1 MRRTRR
7 TGTIWL
13 STAVAV
19 LVVLAM
25 ADTASAALPSQF
37 FDVGRQFGTPSAV
50 SNTGEVFST
59 SALWRSGETV
69 TPGPVA
75 GADPANAAMT
85 MVSMSPD
92 GLVVGDAVPASGAGL
107 HSVYWDSTSSTTPQF
122 YPSFTAT
129 ESNQCGGT
137 SEPDDVPSAVDS
149 ADEIGGTEE
158 WGTNL
163 GGGACQ
169 VTAHPFIAAKGSSD
183 ELQSGS
189 GGIAALQPNWMV
201 TLFGGVYQLVARS
214 GGATVN
220 LGLSL
225 ETSHDLAAD
234 GSTVGVEPGSS
245 RVPAF
250 SDPEGNLTP
259 LMLPAGAEP
268 ASFVLYAMNDSHEIV
283 GSYRDT
289 SGNSHDVVWTSPFA
303 PPTSLDS
310 LAPAGWTLLAASAIN
325 AAGDIAGFGRAPDGS
340 QHAFLL
346 SVAPPD
352 LSASIKLTTPAGA
365 PFSGPAQPGQ
375 TIVATVK
382 LSEAATA
389 QHPITGISVDEH
401 GLTVSPST
409 SLEYVSGTNPSAPLS
424 LSPGE
429 STSYEVLYKVAS
441 AGAVSLSVTADG
453 TENGEAVSAHAA
465 TTVHLSQPLSVS
477 VAFEQNGNNLAS
489 SPLGANT
496 VKLADDDSGEIPQ
509 TVTAVVTVKNISSV
523 EQQGVA
529 FQGTPAVSF
538 HDPAHAT
545 PPLPFGVTAGP
556 SPASL
561 PNLAPGASTTATFTL
576 TVSHNGVADLSPQLL
591 STDAGTE
598 DNDVSQGV
606 GTLTALPTA
615 ILWLS
620 LKAPASLAGLIS
632 AGSTATLTGTLTNRS
647 LTNSV
652 DVTPIV
658 PTTSGNV
665 QGGIL
670 QGPDIGP
677 LPDGVQP
684 GYVGTLA
691 PGAEQAVTATIT
703 TSPVAGTRGELAYQP
718 AGLLVDDDGSTTA
731 LSGAQL
737 GVASGSSPV
746 IVHVSTAEPLVAASG
761 WGSIAASF
769 TEAAMLNSSKWMAG
783 NLVAGANLITSG
795 NLGSA
800 LGGAAV
806 GAVRGTAKVIV
817 STAQD
822 AKEAAWFLGALYTL
836 SVGWEALTP
845 DERAGFSDQIA
856 ADFESS
862 HLAADYKTLDLTAA
876 TVSKKVLSG
885 LTSFFNAYESGDY
898 SKAAA
903 LAGEGFSN
911 VGDTALS
918 LYIGNLATQ
927 KLALGI
933 AKVGSSASEAV
944 QGQLAR
950 AVTLEDALRDA
961 NAATT
966 LGKGVAGIAEGQNL
980 LADGGAAALKYFG
993 VDPEMLSELRAFCEQ
1008 NKIIVAVR
1016 TRSAQAAELIKE
1028 GLAVGKNEA
1037 IKIKN
1042 VNDIDV
1048 QYLGYQA
1055 HDINT
1060 VVWAEPISREKVLS
1074 EISGLS
1080 QTQKDVVMARYDLR
1094 VDQWNNPKIKK
1105 VMQNGEKTGFISWD
1119 FDGTSNGAAYV
1130 RKQTRRFDLYK
1141 TVPKGSSPERYYA
1154 KVLVG
1159 QKPGKLARLV
1169 PITQDVDMMA
1179 LLQPNGA
1186 LLPADLRAKAY
1197 AYLSNILGIEHGET
1211 PSWLAEGEII
1221 FQAKAKQLADTIP
1234 GGEPL
1239 LIAGPDG
1246 SVRAGFYDPQ
1256 LTIFDKASK
1265 TGYIIFK
1272 GGYNNPFAVAVSK
1285 LVVSVKGFAGS

>member
-1 MRRTRR
+1 MRQAEW
-7 TGTIWL
+7 GKTIWL
-13 STAVAV
+13 STIVAV
-19 LVVLAM
+19 LVVLTVA
-25 ADTASAALPSQF
+25 ASASAAQPSQF
-37 FDVGRQFGTPSAV
+37 VDLGRQFGTPSVV
-50 SNTGEVFST
+50 SNADEVFSP
-59 SALWRSGETV
+59 AAVWRSGATV

-75 GADPANAAMT
+75 GADSANPAMT

-92 GLVVGDAVPASGAGL
+92 GLVVGDAIPASGSGL
-107 HSVYWDSTSSTTPQF
+107 HSVYWDSMTTTTPQF

-129 ESNQCGGT
+129 ESNQCGGST
-137 SEPDDVPSAVDS
+137 EPNDAPRAVDS

-158 WGTNL
+158 WGLTL
-163 GGGACQ
+163 SGGGCQ
-169 VTAHPFIAAKGSSD
+169 VTEHPFIALKGASD
-183 ELQSGS
+183 ELQAGS
-189 GGIAALQPNWMV
+189 AGITALQPNWMV
-201 TLFGGVYQLVARS
+201 TLFGGPYQLVPRS

-220 LGLSL
+220 LGLDPTNSYG
-225 ETSHDLAAD
+225 LAAD

-250 SDPEGNLTP
+250 SDPEGDLTP
-259 LMLPAGAEP
+259 LTLPAGADP
-268 ASFVLYAMNDSHEIV
+268 TTIVPYAMNDSHEIV

-289 SGNSHDVVWTSPFA
+289 SGNSHDVVWTSPSA

-325 AAGDIAGFGRAPDGS
+325 AAGDIAGIGRAPDGS

-352 LSASIKLTTPAGA
+352 LSVSIKLSTPAGE
-365 PFSGPAQPGQ
+365 PFSGPASPGQ
-375 TIVATVK
+375 TFVARVT

-389 QHPITGISVDEH
+389 LHPITGITVDED

-409 SLEYVSGTNPSAPLS
+409 ALEYVSGTNPSTALS
-424 LSPGE
+424 LTPGQ

-441 AGAVSLSVTADG
+441 AGAANLSVTANG
-453 TENGEAVSAHAA
+453 TENSEAVSAHASVTA
-465 TTVHLSQPLSVS
+465 HLSQPLSVS
-477 VAFEQNGNNLAS
+477 VAFEQNGSNLAG

-496 VKLADDDSGEIPQ
+496 IKLADNDSGEIPQ
-509 TVTAVVTVKNISSV
+509 TVTAVVTVKNVSST
-523 EQQGVA
+523 EQEHVA

-545 PPLPFGVTAGP
+545 PPLPFGVSAGP

-561 PNLAPGASTTATFTL
+561 PNLAPGASTTASFTL
-576 TVSHNGVADLSPQLL
+576 TVSGNGIADLTPQLL
-591 STDAGTE
+591 STDAGTD
-598 DNDVSQGV
+598 DNNVSQGL

-620 LKAPASLAGLIS
+620 LQTPASLQGLIP
-632 AGSTATLTGTLTNRS
+632 AGNTVTLTGTVTNRS

-658 PTTSGNV
+658 PTSSGNV

-670 QGPDIGP
+670 QGPNIGP

-691 PGAEQAVTATIT
+691 PGAEQAVTATVT

-718 AGLLVDDDGSTTA
+718 AGLLVNNDGSTTT

-737 GVASGSSPV
+737 GTASDSSPV
-746 IVHVSTAEPLVAASG
+746 VVHISTADPAIAPSG
-761 WGSIAASF
+761 LDTVAASF
-769 TEAAMLNSSKWMAG
+769 TEAAMLNSSKWMAA
-783 NLVAGANLITSG
+783 NLTAGANLLTSG

-806 GAVRGTAKVIV
+806 SAVRGTAKVIV
-817 STAQD
+817 SSAQD

-836 SVGWEALTP
+836 RIGWESLTP
-845 DERAGFSDQIA
+845 EERAGFADQIA

-862 HLAADYKTLDLTAA
+862 NLAADYKTLDLTAS
-876 TVSKKVLSG
+876 TVSKKLFGG
-885 LTSFFNAYESGDY
+885 LTSFFSAYESGDY
-898 SKAAA
+898 DKAAA

-933 AKVGSSASEAV
+933 AKVGASASEAI

-961 NAATT
+961 NATTT
-966 LGKGVAGIAEGQNL
+966 LGKGVTGITEGQNL
-980 LADGGAAALKYFG
+980 LINGGAAALKYFG
-993 VDPEMLSELRAFCEQ
+993 VDPTMLAKLRAFCQE

-1016 TRSAQAAELIKE
+1016 TRSAQAAELIKK

-1042 VNDIDV
+1042 VNEIDV
-1048 QYLGYQA
+1048 KYLGYQA

-1074 EISGLS
+1074 EISELS
-1080 QTQKDVVMARYDLR
+1080 QTEQDVVLARYDLR
-1094 VDQWNNPKIKK
+1094 VQQWNNPKIRK
-1105 VMQNGEKTGFISWD
+1105 VIEHGEKTGFISWD

-1130 RKQTRRFDLYK
+1130 RKQNRRFGLYK
-1141 TVPKGSSPERYYA
+1141 TVPKGSSSERYYA

-1159 QKPGKLARLV
+1159 REPGKLARLV

-1186 LLPADLRAKAY
+1186 LLPANLRAKAY

-1211 PSWLAEGEII
+1211 PSWLEDGEII

-1256 LTIFDKASK
+1256 LTIFDKATK

-1272 GGYNNPFAVAVSK
+1272 GGYNNPFAVAITK
-1285 LVVSVKGFAGS
+1285 LVVSVKGFTGS